1 PPTSKLCSTT
11 VSLPPPAPG
20 RGGPG
25 APGGRGAGGAIGRGG
40 PQAEPAAAEPPR
52 LVKVKD
58 DVYVIQNVNN
68 TVAEIGPFGGN
79 VTIYLTDDGAILLDS
94 KNERM
99 HDDIVAKV
107 KSLTSKPIKYV
118 VLTHNHG
125 DHAGGA
131 AKMQAIGATLIISRE
146 DREQLVK
153 ANQPGLPQATYHG
166 EGQLF
171 LGGKI

>member
-1 PPTSKLCSTT
+1 MNTSHIAFAVALGVAVPAGAGAQTSLFPPPLSLCSTT

-40 PQAEPAAAEPPR
+40 PQAEPAAADPPR

-79 VTIYLTDDGAILLDS
+79 V
-94 KNERM
+94 
-99 HDDIVAKV
+99 
-107 KSLTSKPIKYV
+107 
-118 VLTHNHG
+118 
-125 DHAGGA
+125 
-131 AKMQAIGATLIISRE
+131 
-146 DREQLVK
+146 
-153 ANQPGLPQATYHG
+153 
-166 EGQLF
+166 
-171 LGGKI
+171 